1 MDLESLSEQFV
12 GKLYA
17 EPGIP
22 IPDDLKHLE
31 VNSKF

>member
-1 MDLESLSEQFV
+1 MDLESLRKRFV

-17 EPGIP
+17 EPGKP
-22 IPDDLKHLE
+22 IPDNLKHLE